1 MWAIGKQNCGPVGST
16 IILRG
21 WGAVDGGQ
29 GPVARFPGEACMQKT
44 GLLISG
50 FRHDTGN
57 HPECS
62 DRLRAIEE
70 VCAQEDL
77 QAGTERLQPR
87 AATVDELCT
96 VHDRDYVHRVE
107 EACRGG
113 IRALDPDTIISSASY
128 EEARLAAGAVLTA
141 IDHVIAGAMR
151 NAFCAVRPPGH
162 HAERDRAMGFCL
174 FNNVAV
180 AARYAQSRHGLRNIL
195 IVDWDVHHGNGTQNT
210 FYADPTVF
218 YFSLHQENHY
228 PGTGHRE
235 QEGKDAGI
243 GFTRNLPMAAGSG
256 DGEYQEAFEQLLV
269 PAMVAFKPE
278 LILISA
284 GFDAHAEDPLAGI
297 YLTEAGIT
305 DMTDIL
311 VRLAKAHCRGRLV
324 SVLEGGYNLTALKQS
339 VRAHLLSL
347 FQG

>member
-1 MWAIGKQNCGPVGST
+1 MK
-16 IILRG
+16 
-21 WGAVDGGQ
+21 
-29 GPVARFPGEACMQKT
+29 KT
-44 GLLISG
+44 GLLVSG
-50 FRHDTGN
+50 FRHDTGS
-57 HPECS
+57 HPECI

-70 VCAQEDL
+70 VCTLQDL

-87 AATVDELCT
+87 PATVEELCA
-96 VHDRDYVHRVE
+96 VHDRHYVHRVE

-141 IDHVIAGAMR
+141 VDHVVDGSIR

-180 AARYAQSRHGLRNIL
+180 AARYAQDRHDLGNIL
-195 IVDWDVHHGNGTQNT
+195 ILDWDVHHGNGTQNM

-218 YFSLHQENHY
+218 YVSLHQEHHY
-228 PGTGHRE
+228 PGTGYRE
-235 QEGKDAGI
+235 QEGKNGGI
-243 GFTRNLPMAAGSG
+243 GFTRNIPMAAGSG
-256 DGEYQEAFEQLLV
+256 DEDYREAFEQVLV
-269 PAMVAFKPE
+269 PAMAAFKPE

-284 GFDAHAEDPLAGI
+284 GFDAHAGDPLAGI
-297 YLTEAGIT
+297 HLTEAGYSY
-305 DMTDIL
+305 MTDAL
-311 VRLAKAHCRGRLV
+311 VRLAREHCRGRLV
-324 SVLEGGYNLTALKQS
+324 SVLEGGYNLSALKQS